1 MPPSRPPAESADRTP
16 RFWEVALA
24 NDLVTL
30 AQVEAAE
37 TALRPRPDLVD
48 APPKVWD
55 KALAEKLVGLGAL
68 TRFQARELLAG
79 RTVFRLGAYLVLE
92 EIGRGGMG
100 QVFKAEHELMGR
112 LVAVK
117 VLPRSKWTPESEA
130 AFRREMRIVGRLDH
144 PNLVHAYDA
153 GYEKQVNYLV
163 TELVPGLDLRKLIR
177 QHGPINER
185 EAASVFSQVAAGL
198 AYAHAQG
205 LVHRD
210 VKPGNILVMEDGR
223 VKVLDMGLAGS
234 TLEAE
239 AVRLGRVVGTMDYIA
254 PEQIRTPDDVGPAAD
269 IYGLGCSI
277 YFAVS
282 GQVPFPDG
290 TRREKMQRHL
300 NEQPAPLR
308 TLAPQV
314 SEAFC
319 LLVEKMMEKSP
330 THRIG
335 DATEVVQ
342 RLRRWMPPSPLPL
355 PRPLGEEKA
364 SRRPWFPRLAIRR
377 AASRRQPAAG
387 QGGAGIAAWLEQT
400 GAAGRRVALA
410 TLLPAALAGGLF
422 AGVMW
427 GVRAFARGRFDDVFG
442 PSAPLLFGAAAFGL
456 VLLIQM
462 LSLMAEREGD

>member
-1 MPPSRPPAESADRTP
+1 M
-16 RFWEVALA
+16 A

-37 TALRPRPDLVD
+37 TALRPRPDLVEASPD
-48 APPKVWD
+48 VWN
-55 KALAEKLVGLGAL
+55 KALAEKLVELGSL

-144 PNLVHAYDA
+144 PNLVRAYDA

-177 QHGPINER
+177 QHGPIDEV
-185 EAASVFSQVAAGL
+185 EAASLFSQVAAGL
-198 AYAHAQG
+198 DYAHAQG

-269 IYGLGCSI
+269 IYGLGCTI

-300 NEQPAPLR
+300 GEAPAPLR
-308 TLAPQV
+308 SIAPQV

-319 LLVEKMMEKSP
+319 MLVEKMMQKSP
-330 THRIG
+330 HDRIG
-335 DATEVVQ
+335 TAAEVEQ
-342 RLRRWMPPSPLPL
+342 RLKRWAPSALVPL
-355 PRPLGEEKA
+355 PRQVG
-364 SRRPWFPRLAIRR
+364 SRAPARRGVFAGRTGLRLPRLGLSGGGGGRGAGIGTRVEEFLASVRR
-377 AASRRQPAAG
+377 AA
-387 QGGAGIAAWLEQT
+387 
-400 GAAGRRVALA
+400 VA
-410 TLLPAALAGGLF
+410 TLVPAALAGGLF
-422 AGVMW
+422 AIGMW
-427 GVRAFARGRFDDVFG
+427 VIRGLASARFDSVFG
-442 PSAPLLFGAAAFGL
+442 PSAPVLFGAAAFGL
-456 VLLIQM
+456 VLFLQM
-462 LSLMAEREGD
+462 LSLLAGRDDE